1 MSTTQPQPT
10 TFLTLPAELRHQ
22 ILLHT
27 ISNFDKTPQQSLQWP
42 SLTYKLVPLDIWI
55 QRGGNLED
63 LANQL
68 VDVSITRRLAFHICK
83 HNLSMVHVDIDDD
96 VVYAMERAFPQV
108 LERDAKAFKERSD
121 RWYRLACKRQ
131 RTHGMRRCP
140 SPADLITRITY
151 RQVGSILSRNLF
163 ELPRAE
169 MEAVVEKKGI
179 PGLIGDVLV
188 SLGVAA
194 MPLGRGEA
202 FTIERFNKLW
212 ALQLDCED
220 RLSVSGTQV
229 DRVNAAI
236 DKATSA
242 KGAATDTATNT
253 GELDRRYA
261 SYSGSHY
268 V

>member
-1 MSTTQPQPT
+1 M
-10 TFLTLPAELRHQ
+10 
-22 ILLHT
+22 
-27 ISNFDKTPQQSLQWP
+27 
-42 SLTYKLVPLDIWI
+42 
-55 QRGGNLED
+55 
-63 LANQL
+63 
-68 VDVSITRRLAFHICK
+68 
-83 HNLSMVHVDIDDD
+83 DIDDD
-96 VVYAMERAFPQV
+96 VAYAMERAFPQL
-108 LERDAKAFKERSD
+108 LERDAKAFGERSD
-121 RWYRLACKRQ
+121 RWYRLAYKIQ

-169 MEAVVEKKGI
+169 MDAVVEKKGI
-179 PGLIGDVLV
+179 PGLVGDVLV

-202 FTIERFNKLW
+202 FMIERSNKLW
-212 ALQLDCED
+212 ALQRDCED
-220 RLSVSGTQV
+220 RLSISGTQV
-229 DRVNAAI
+229 QRVNAAI
-236 DKATSA
+236 DKATPA
-242 KGAATDTATNT
+242 KEAAIDTDTIT